1 LLGKIQNYL
10 KSLETDLITFFQL
23 VAVEAGLK
31 EDYLNEHN
39 RLRKLHGTPPLV
51 LDAALSKGC
60 EEYAQVCPALFN
72 SDFELPIPY

>member
-1 LLGKIQNYL
+1 MALVNI
-10 KSLETDLITFFQL
+10 LIVLAFCLL

-60 EEYAQVCPALFN
+60 EEYAQGWGR
-72 SDFELPIPY
+72 